1 MTGFEA
7 MFSPLLAIVTSPYLM
22 GLILL
27 AIPLGMFFG
36 AVPGLGGK
44 LGATPIKVLF
54 SLDHIINTGLTG

>member
-1 MTGFEA
+1 MVEIMGTTLVGLV
-7 MFSPLLAIVTSPYLM
+7 SSPYLM

-44 LGATPIKVLF
+44 LGIAL
-54 SLDHIINTGLTG
+54 